1 MSFPCTRGV
10 GEVWNQVRAHTL
22 VLPVY
27 AWGWGI
33 STRHLREGRGPSRVR
48 VGLGCPLG
56 CRIKEKHMKKVKYWA
71 VVDEKGEITFMLDAQ
86 NERSYPGLGKRA
98 KRSQANG

>member
-1 MSFPCTRGV
+1 
-10 GEVWNQVRAHTL
+10 
-22 VLPVY
+22 
-27 AWGWGI
+27 
-33 STRHLREGRGPSRVR
+33 
-48 VGLGCPLG
+48 
-56 CRIKEKHMKKVKYWA
+56 MKKVKYWA